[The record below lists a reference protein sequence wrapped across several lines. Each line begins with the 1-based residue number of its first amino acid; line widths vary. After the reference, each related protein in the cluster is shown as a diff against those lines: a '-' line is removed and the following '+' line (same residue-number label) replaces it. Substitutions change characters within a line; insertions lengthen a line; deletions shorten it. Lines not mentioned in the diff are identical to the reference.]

1 VTAKA
6 ETDGF
11 VTTIMDRRRYLPEL
25 KSSDRNVKAFAQ
37 RMAVNTPIQGSAADL
52 IKMAMICLYR
62 RLGEEKFGT
71 KMILQVHDELVFE
84 APEAQADSVRAAVV
98 QEMVAAYSMEP
109 ALCVD
114 AGVGEDWA
122 SAK

>member
-1 VTAKA
+1 MIRCHERLTG
-6 ETDGF
+6 GF
-11 VTTIMDRRRYLPEL
+11 PG
-25 KSSDRNVKAFAQ
+25 A
-37 RMAVNTPIQGSAADL
+37 
-52 IKMAMICLYR
+52 
-62 RLGEEKFGT
+62 RLL
-71 KMILQVHDELVFE
+71 LQVHDELVFE